1 MKIGI
6 MGGTF
11 NPVHSGHIAFVRAFI
26 DQIALD
32 LCYIIPAR
40 RSPFRM
46 NEPLAEDM
54 HRLNMLQLAFEAI
67 PCTIVSD
74 IEIKREG
81 LSFTIDTVKDIQSQY
96 PEAELFLLIGEDQA
110 HRFKEWKQW
119 EDLLSRTQ
127 LCIVQ
132 RTEQAD
138 LQELILQLIDGLTVK
153 MPLILKSPLFHV
165 SSTLIRE
172 SMSSNQSISGYVP
185 ESVEEYIHTHKLYI
199 ST

>member
-11 NPVHSGHIAFVRAFI
+11 NPVHTGHIAFVRAFI
-26 DQIALD
+26 DQIQLD
-32 LCYIIPAR
+32 QCFIIPAR

-54 HRLNMLQLAFEAI
+54 HRLQMLQLAFADI
-67 PCTIVSD
+67 PHTFVSD

-81 LSFTIDTVKDIQSQY
+81 LSFTIDTVNEIQSQY
-96 PEAELFLLIGEDQA
+96 PGVEIYLLIGEDQA
-110 HRFKEWKQW
+110 HRFKEWREWK
-119 EDLLSRTQ
+119 ELLQRVQ

-132 RTEQAD
+132 RTEDAN
-138 LQELILQLIDGLTVK
+138 LQELIQQLIHGLNVN

-165 SSTLIRE
+165 SSTLIRD
-172 SMSSNQSISGYVP
+172 SMSNNQSITGYVP
-185 ESVEEYIHTHKLYI
+185 ETVEEYIHSHKLYVN
-199 ST
+199 T

>member
-11 NPVHSGHIAFVRAFI
+11 NPVHTGHIAFVRAFI
-26 DQIALD
+26 DQIQLD
-32 LCYIIPAR
+32 QCFIIPAR

-54 HRLNMLQLAFEAI
+54 HRLQMLQLAFADI
-67 PCTIVSD
+67 PHTIVSD

-81 LSFTIDTVKDIQSQY
+81 LSFTIDTVNEIQSQY
-96 PEAELFLLIGEDQA
+96 PEAEIYLLIGEDQA
-110 HRFKEWKQW
+110 HRFKEWKEW
-119 EDLLSRTQ
+119 KELLQRVQ

-132 RTEQAD
+132 RTEDAN
-138 LQELILQLIDGLTVK
+138 LQELMQQLIHGLNVN

-165 SSTLIRE
+165 SSTLIRD
-172 SMSSNQSISGYVP
+172 SMFNNQSISGYVP
-185 ESVEEYIHTHKLYI
+185 ETVEEYILTHKLYVN
-199 ST
+199 T